1 MIIQKF
7 SKVATSGLGGIP
19 ETGMG
24 IGLAQVLPK
33 SDIAVPDIADFMQ
46 KQQLLGE
53 KKKEEQKAKYGKF
66 DYEAWQGFEPAR
78 NDLFVPKLND
88 YKKWYYENSGKLSP
102 EEFNA
107 QNLDKQRELK
117 TIIEAAKDLK
127 SYDIAMQNKVDEW
140 TKQGY
145 EVTGTDEYI
154 KLFESP
160 EYRKQIFDKYE
171 GDPNAIIQE
180 YGKIISGIEAKPKV
194 FDYLKAWQPVQVG
207 ATEYTTEKEAEAEG
221 GSVWK
226 TNTGKYV
233 NQASIEKVA
242 AQELN
247 NANSMVGQA
256 ALAAHG
262 GDFESALKEL
272 TERKMLQYGRRT
284 GETITEKAK
293 GGGSG
298 ALTEKDIIENQK
310 YTATIPGKGTMEQE
324 SPASLVL
331 PSNEI
336 LNIPIST
343 DIIDRSTGTGMSDVT
358 GQLNISGGVINIIK
372 VKRAGKEI
380 YEPQLF
386 ATGTDVAGNKYD
398 VQIPLDKIKNTIK
411 RHDQALTALE
421 RKADEINRRKDK
433 PKEGEQNEIERLDK
447 KTNKV
452 AVFDAKTK
460 KFKRWK

>member
-1 MIIQKF
+1 MTQ
-7 SKVATSGLGGIP
+7 ALGGIP
-19 ETGMG
+19 ESQQAKFQETDY
-24 IGLAQVLPK
+24 K
-33 SDIAVPDIADFMQ
+33 VPDIADFAQ
-46 KQQLLGE
+46 KQQLLNE

-160 EYRKQIFDKYE
+160 EYRKEIFEKHK

-180 YGKIISGIEAKPKV
+180 YGKVISGIEAKPKE

-207 ATEYTTEKEAEAEG
+207 ATEYTTEKEAQAEG
-221 GSVWK
+221 GNVWK

-247 NANSMVGQA
+247 NTNSRIGQT

-262 GDFESALKEL
+262 GDYEAALKEL

-284 GETITEKAK
+284 GETISEKSK

-298 ALTEKDIIENQK
+298 DLTEKDIVENQK
-310 YTATIPGKGTMEQE
+310 YTATIPGEGTKEQQ

-331 PSNEI
+331 PSNEV

-343 DIIDRSTGTGMSDVT
+343 DIIDRSTGTGIADVT
-358 GQLNISGGVINIIK
+358 GQLNISGGVINIVK

-386 ATGTDVAGNKYD
+386 ATGTDVSGNKYD
-398 VQIPLDKIKNTIK
+398 VQIPLAKIRNTIK
-411 RHDQALTALE
+411 RHDKALNVLE
-421 RKADEINRRKDK
+421 KKADEINKRKDNPEEK
-433 PKEGEQNEIERLDK
+433 PTESKR
-447 KTNKV
+447 
-452 AVFDAKTK
+452 K
-460 KFKRWK
+460 KFNPATGNIE